1 MRVCTIRPQHFKV
14 KKLYRLSELLDKTLD
29 ILKSGKHYTKEEL
42 SKRLR
47 ITDRE
52 ANLILSFL
60 SKFNFIESVEENKLR
75 INPTIKELWGK
86 L

>member
-29 ILKSGKHYTKEEL
+29 ILKSEKHYTKEEL

-47 ITDRE
+47 IADRE

-60 SKFNFIESVEENKLR
+60 SKFNFIESIEENKLR